1 MTNKYLFLPIA
12 SLALMIFLV
21 GCGSKENPFT
31 SPKPVGI
38 WTGTWASSTVI
49 SSGTM
54 SVTIVQSGTTPS
66 GSITMN
72 GSPCFSTGTIT
83 GWTVAADA
91 VSLEFP
97 GNWQFYRNHFW
108 SVDIRELLG
117 DFSRCML
124 RRYRNFLSHKYVT
137 TLPTLLMKADAVL
150 QKVFSGS
157 AVQYNYSRADAV
169 S

>member
-1 MTNKYLFLPIA
+1 MDWYMGQQHSYLIWNYVRDNCSIGNHFFWQHNNEWF
-12 SLALMIFLV
+12 SLFFNRYDHRLDCCW
-21 GCGSKENPFT
+21 GCGK
-31 SPKPVGI
+31 
-38 WTGTWASSTVI
+38 
-49 SSGTM
+49 
-54 SVTIVQSGTTPS
+54 
-66 GSITMN
+66 
-72 GSPCFSTGTIT
+72 
-83 GWTVAADA
+83 
-91 VSLEFP
+91 LEFP

-117 DFSRCML
+117 DLSRCML
-124 RRYRNFLSHKYVT
+124 RRYWNFLSHKYVM